1 MKPRERVVTS
11 LNHEEPDR
19 VPLDFGS
26 WVTSIHKGAYTNL
39 LSFLGLETSNIKL
52 KDWIQQLPYLDE
64 KFLER
69 LGVDTRYS
77 RPGAPEGKSWQLK
90 RDEDETHYY
99 ITDGWGV
106 KRAMPKDG
114 GLYYDIVVHECPLR
128 NATVED
134 LEEYNWPDPA
144 DPGFTRGIIE
154 KAKKLREETDY
165 AVVGDFNFES
175 WYENCWY
182 MRGFEQWY
190 KNFYRNPEFVEAL
203 LDITAEL
210 HMQFLVKILDAVGEY
225 LDVVMQGDDLAI
237 QDGPV
242 MSPEMYR
249 KFIKPRQAKIFDLI
263 KQKTDAK
270 LFYHC
275 CGSVRTLIPDLIEIG
290 VDIINP
296 VQVSAKG
303 MDTKEL
309 KEEFG
314 NKICFWGAVDTQHVL
329 PYGSQKEVKEEV
341 KKRIDDLAPG
351 GGYILTS
358 VHNVQSDVP
367 PENIMAMC
375 EALQNYRK
383 Y

>member
-1 MKPRERVVTS
+1 MNPRERVVAS

-39 LSFLGLETSNIKL
+39 LSFLGLETSNIRL
-52 KDWIQQLPYLDE
+52 KDWIQQLPYLDG
-64 KFLER
+64 KFLDR
-69 LGVDTRYS
+69 FGVDTRYI
-77 RPGAPEGKSWQLK
+77 RPGAPEGKSWRLQ
-90 RDEDETHYY
+90 RDENETHYY

-128 NATVED
+128 NSTVDD

-144 DPGFTRGIIE
+144 DPGFTRGIVE
-154 KAKKLREETDY
+154 EAKKLREETDY
-165 AVVGDFNFES
+165 AIVGDFNFES

-190 KNFYRNPEFVEAL
+190 KDFYRNPEFVEAL

-314 NKICFWGAVDTQHVL
+314 DKICFWGAVDTQHVL
-329 PYGSQKEVKEEV
+329 PYGSQKEVKKEV
-341 KKRIDDLAPG
+341 KKRINDLAPG

-375 EALQNYRK
+375 EALQNCRRY
-383 Y
+383 